1 MLRFQRKYLLSLE
14 MNSSLAGVDP
24 VDAEEVLG
32 PGAGGYL
39 VVLAVHQ
46 LVGGV
51 NTENTMVMVYF
62 AIYYNQLTAIY
73 PHT

>member
-1 MLRFQRKYLLSLE
+1 

-51 NTENTMVMVYF
+51 NTENTRAMVYF
-62 AIYYNQLTAIY
+62 AL
-73 PHT
+73 